1 MNNGLGNSH
10 EQWREWLKEQ
20 QCSGQSIMEF
30 CRQRGL
36 AAHNFH
42 YHKMRMKKSKADV
55 GFVEVNPR
63 ESRGIWLSYERGSWR
78 LEIEKDFDPSL
89 VRAVVEALG

>member
-1 MNNGLGNSH
+1 MDNGLGHSH
-10 EQWREWLKEQ
+10 EQWRDWIKEQ
-20 QCSGQSIMEF
+20 QRGEQSIMEF

-42 YHKMRMKKSKADV
+42 YHKKRMKKREADL
-55 GFVEVNPR
+55 GFVEVKPR
-63 ESRGIWLSYERGSWR
+63 ESRGVRLIYERKSWR